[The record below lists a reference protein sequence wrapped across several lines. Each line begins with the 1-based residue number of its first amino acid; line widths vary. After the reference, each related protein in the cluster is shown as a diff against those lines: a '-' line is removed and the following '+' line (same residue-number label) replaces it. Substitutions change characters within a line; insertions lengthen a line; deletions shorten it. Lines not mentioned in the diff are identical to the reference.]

1 MVCSA
6 QPKSAELNRN
16 FTMDELK
23 ATIKALKNKKAVGP
37 DRIANEFI
45 KLANEDILKLILSYL
60 NLNLNKGLTCSEWCL
75 DLIAL
80 IHKDGAK
87 DDPNNYRGICI
98 MNALLKILCTL
109 LNSRLTSFCDKK
121 NLINNEQIGFRKNN
135 RTSDHILTIK
145 ATVNKY
151 VNDVQNKKLYAC
163 FIDFQK
169 AFDSVWHEAL
179 FRKLENNGI
188 NGNFLDLIKNIYK
201 KTKCAVKLRDKT
213 TKFFGY
219 EKGVQQGNPL
229 SPLLF
234 NLFINDIFEAVKNGG
249 PVSLDD
255 TNFFNALM
263 YADDLIIMATSKE
276 ELQKSLDNL
285 KVFCDKWKLNINYKK
300 TKCMVFSK
308 GTCRKDPKFTIDSKS
323 IETTKEFKYL
333 GITIKSAKCS
343 FSPRFK

>member
-1 MVCSA
+1 MFVLPNVVA
-6 QPKSAELNRN
+6 QS
-16 FTMDELK
+16 
-23 ATIKALKNKKAVGP
+23 G
-37 DRIANEFI
+37 
-45 KLANEDILKLILSYL
+45 
-60 NLNLNKGLTCSEWCL
+60 CL

-109 LNSRLTSFCDKK
+109 LNSRLTSFSDKK

-188 NGNFLDLIKNIYK
+188 NGDFLDLIKNIYK

-213 TKFFGY
+213 TKFFG
-219 EKGVQQGNPL
+219 
-229 SPLLF
+229 
-234 NLFINDIFEAVKNGG
+234 
-249 PVSLDD
+249 
-255 TNFFNALM
+255 
-263 YADDLIIMATSKE
+263 
-276 ELQKSLDNL
+276 
-285 KVFCDKWKLNINYKK
+285 
-300 TKCMVFSK
+300 
-308 GTCRKDPKFTIDSKS
+308 
-323 IETTKEFKYL
+323 
-333 GITIKSAKCS
+333 
-343 FSPRFK
+343 